1 MQALAA
7 AALSGCG
14 LALVMPCAVSI
25 IADLYEERVRGR
37 AFGSVLIFGSLG
49 ARRACEAVSCSAI
62 RLKKPQ
68 HHSSSTAPAHSQQPA
83 RAGRCKRYRCLSCL
97 PSRTWQFLEMCWPSL
112 GIVLAWPAL
121 WKILLGTD

>member
-14 LALVMPCAVSI
+14 LALVTPCAVSI

-37 AFGSVLIFGSLG
+37 AFGAVLVCGSLG
-49 ARRACEAVSCSAI
+49 ARRACEAVSCFAI
-62 RLKKPQ
+62 RVTKPQ

-83 RAGRCKRYRCLSCL
+83 RA
-97 PSRTWQFLEMCWPSL
+97 E
-112 GIVLAWPAL
+112 
-121 WKILLGTD
+121 